1 MNAYI
6 KLKGI
11 DDPVF
16 VENVVTIK
24 TECNTTGDKKEI
36 KDFKEFSFYSNY
48 YFVFVGKNILHAWGH
63 NIEYVL
69 FV

>member
-1 MNAYI
+1 MNACV

-11 DDPVF
+11 DAPVY
-16 VENVVTIK
+16 VENVEMIK
-24 TECNTTGDKKEI
+24 TERSNTGAKTEI
-36 KDFKEFSFYSNY
+36 KDFKEFSFYSNLY
-48 YFVFVGKNILHAWGH
+48 YIFVGKNILHIWGH